1 MISDTSIIAAITG
14 LEVASVVTLT
24 TGVVFPI
31 SVALASA
38 GLVLGIGSAVIHKT
52 QKIFNSKA
60 KKHDKIK
67 DMKIHQKIT
76 MIFRDYLF
84 SEKNCILVGWGRIL
98 PPF

>member
-1 MISDTSIIAAITG
+1 
-14 LEVASVVTLT
+14 
-24 TGVVFPI
+24 VVFPI

-76 MIFRDYLF
+76 MILEITSSLKRTVFWLGGEEFFPRFRRDFY
-84 SEKNCILVGWGRIL
+84 V
-98 PPF
+98 P